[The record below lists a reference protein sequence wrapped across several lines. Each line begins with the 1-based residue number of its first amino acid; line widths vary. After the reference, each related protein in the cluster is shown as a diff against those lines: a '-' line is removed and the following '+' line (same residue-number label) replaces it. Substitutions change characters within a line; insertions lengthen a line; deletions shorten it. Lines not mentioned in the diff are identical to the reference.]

1 MALRGSRIEIFDES
15 GFLVASGGCDILV
28 FLTSFQKSDI
38 GWPQHPLTE
47 KMLKCCGI
55 NIKIS
60 QNESEKTSCELIS
73 SRKYCVHENYN
84 ASSKRF

>member
-38 GWPQHPLTE
+38 GWPQQPLTE
-47 KMLKCCGI
+47 R
-55 NIKIS
+55 
-60 QNESEKTSCELIS
+60 TSD
-73 SRKYCVHENYN
+73 
-84 ASSKRF
+84 F